1 MSQYGYVIDSDLDF
15 SKREIY
21 QLFFNYF
28 NDPILTKIK
37 DDAGNTLYAAKIGL
51 LLRDNRYLLVSTPK
65 DNYQVGQT
73 FKLSDI
79 KWNIL
84 QTRTLSD
91 DYNCNSF
98 LYSPTKNIPTILES
112 L

>member
-73 FKLSDI
+73 FGVDI

-84 QTRTLSD
+84 QTRTSD

-98 LYSPTKNIPTILES
+98 HSPTKNIPTILES